1 MDSISITK
9 KVDRKNLVLRYII
22 LSFCMF
28 CSALLFNLVQLPT
41 NLVSGG
47 TSGVAIILDEIFHF
61 NPAITILSLSIVL
74 LLFSFVFLGFAKT
87 TGSVVATILYPVF
100 VDLTEP
106 IVTQIPID
114 TSDLL
119 LIAIFVGVA
128 SGIITGITYK
138 IGFNDGGF
146 SIVSQIL
153 YQYFHISIS
162 TSSLYINGIIV
173 LVGGA
178 IFGWTMVMYAV
189 IVIYI
194 KSVLMDRVILGISH
208 NKTFYVITSEE
219 ERVKQY
225 IMKEL
230 KHGVTVFPV
239 KGGFESKR
247 RHVLMTVVPNRD
259 YFKLT
264 EGVKEIDASAFFIA
278 SDSYQASGGE

>member
-1 MDSISITK
+1 MDSISIIK

-61 NPAITILSLSIVL
+61 DPAITILSLSIVL

-153 YQYFHISIS
+153 YQYFHISVS

-208 NKTFYVITSEE
+208 NKTFYVITSEGTSE
-219 ERVKQY
+219 TIYHERIETRCY
-225 IMKEL
+225 S
-230 KHGVTVFPV
+230 F
-239 KGGFESKR
+239 SCKR
-247 RHVLMTVVPNRD
+247 WL
-259 YFKLT
+259 
-264 EGVKEIDASAFFIA
+264 
-278 SDSYQASGGE
+278 